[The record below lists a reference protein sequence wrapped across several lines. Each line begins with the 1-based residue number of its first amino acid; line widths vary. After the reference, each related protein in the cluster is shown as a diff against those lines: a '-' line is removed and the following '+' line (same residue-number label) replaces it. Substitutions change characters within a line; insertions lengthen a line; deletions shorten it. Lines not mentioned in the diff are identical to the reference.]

1 MSRFKVNTNIHF
13 LVSFYRDFCF
23 EIFLGRVSNSRL
35 ISSVLTAS
43 SRLHRASARS
53 LFRSFLLPGRVL
65 CGQIVGQLACRFSF
79 RLFLVSSSS
88 HKFAVLVCHCH
99 TKLFHPIHLCQR
111 GILGKRER
119 LTVKLSDFM
128 TERNRILLG
137 INWDALPM

>member
-43 SRLHRASARS
+43 SRLHGASARS

-79 RLFLVSSSS
+79 RLFHVSSSS
-88 HKFAVLVCHCH
+88 HKFFVLVCHGH
-99 TKLFHPIHLCQR
+99 TSDGFSNIWFFTKKNLISTYTYFYQR
-111 GILGKRER
+111 
-119 LTVKLSDFM
+119 
-128 TERNRILLG
+128 
-137 INWDALPM
+137 